1 METGCEIEHIEQGAV
16 ILNSAPQL
24 SRVDADQLR
33 AWMKDGDV
41 FLVDVREPGSYENS
55 RIAGAFLVPISR
67 FDVASFPRIA
77 NLKTVL
83 VCQNGFLSP
92 VVRDDLINAGFESV
106 YALDGGVGAWVA
118 AGYDV
123 DE

>member
-1 METGCEIEHIEQGAV
+1 METGREIEHVEHGAV
-16 ILNSAPQL
+16 ILNSAPRML
-24 SRVDADQLR
+24 RVDADQLND
-33 AWMKDGDV
+33 WVKDGDV
-41 FLVDVREPGSYENS
+41 FLVDVREPERYEVS
-55 RIAGAFLVPISR
+55 RIAGAFLVPESR
-67 FDVASFPRIA
+67 LDVNSFPRVA

-92 VVRDDLINAGFESV
+92 VVRDELINAGFENV